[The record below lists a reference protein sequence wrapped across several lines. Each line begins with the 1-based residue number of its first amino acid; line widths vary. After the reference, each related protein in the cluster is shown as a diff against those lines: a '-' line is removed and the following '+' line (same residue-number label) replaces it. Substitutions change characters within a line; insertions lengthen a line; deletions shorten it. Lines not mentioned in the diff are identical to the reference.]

1 MNRPRPLDFAIL
13 LALGL
18 MWGSA
23 FLFIEYALESFGP
36 ISLAAIRIAMAA
48 LLLWVFARLRG
59 HRLPTDRKTWVLCAV
74 IGLIGLV
81 MPFILIG
88 WAQQE
93 IESGRAAIIMSF
105 TPLTTLMMAHVMT
118 KDEKLTAGKIA
129 GLALG
134 FAGVFLL
141 LGGLELGNYSAAMPR
156 QLAVLLGTLGYAL
169 SGIMMRNLSH
179 ISPTSA
185 SAAIMI
191 AASCMT
197 LPLALAFDNALVGP
211 VTLLSAMSVLFLGVF
226 PSALATVVMIHLINR
241 AGVTFMAL
249 SSYLIPAIGVI
260 WGVLLLDE
268 EITGQTAGAFALI
281 LTGVALASFSRRNR
295 PAKEGS

>member
-1 MNRPRPLDFAIL
+1 MTQPRPLDFAML
-13 LALGL
+13 LALGF

-23 FLFIEYALESFGP
+23 FLFIEYALASFGP
-36 ISLAAIRIAMAA
+36 ISLAAIRITLGA
-48 LLLWVFARLRG
+48 LFLWLFARLKG
-59 HRLPTDRKTWVLCAV
+59 HRLPVDRQTWVQTAA

-105 TPLTTLMMAHVMT
+105 TPLTTLMMAHIMT
-118 KDEKLTAGKIA
+118 KDEKLTTGKIA
-129 GLALG
+129 GLVVG

-141 LGGLELGNYSAAMPR
+141 LGGLELGNYSAALPR
-156 QLAVLLGTLGYAL
+156 QLAVLLATLGYAL

-179 ISPTSA
+179 ITPTSA
-185 SAAIMI
+185 SAAILI

-197 LPLALAFDNALVGP
+197 VPLALVFDFGLAGP
-211 VTLLSAMSVLFLGVF
+211 IMLLSGMSALFLGIF
-226 PSALATVVMIHLINR
+226 PSALATVIMIHLINR
-241 AGVTFMAL
+241 AGVTFMSM

-260 WGVLLLDE
+260 WGALLLGE
-268 EITGQTAGAFALI
+268 QITYQTAGALALI
-281 LTGVALASFSRRNR
+281 LSGVALASFSARAHRS
-295 PAKEGS
+295 KDG